1 MTDSSIISTETE
13 KNVLLYLKSQ
23 QVLSGNVDVWVK
35 NVKATGSLQV
45 RNGQVVSAACGKL
58 CGNGAVL
65 TLAAIRDGDIRTGVA
80 TQPVASDVSLSLGLV
95 ERLLSRLAGLPAAAK
110 SCDEE
115 EGLQQAIH
123 LIYQFRRT
131 EAGSKLVE
139 VLRSNRFYYPAWLW
153 HSRLMTREDYIKKA
167 LAEAQK
173 WGNCDPVVQREAEK
187 IVPQLGGGSQAA
199 VRRCIFCWSIIS
211 AGEIRCKTC
220 QGMLRISDGYIS
232 EGSNSFE
239 LVQSLQAYE
248 RELLIHPENSRIAYC
263 LCLGHFSLGSID
275 RAREFINKALQRSPR
290 EPIFIKA
297 ATLLLK
303 LAPPVA
309 TPVKPVVKAVEQFVK
324 AVPAALATSAPG
336 SPAVQK
342 TILVVED
349 SQTSRKVISMLL
361 GRKGYTIIEAK
372 SGSEALQ
379 RIEEIVPDLVLLDVV
394 LPDMTGYEVLSRLRQ
409 SARLAEVPVI
419 MLTGQSKPSDRLKG
433 LFHGSNE
440 YLTKPFDPAK
450 LLVVLEKYLEQS
462 PTAPIAAMPAGDE
475 RIEPA
480 VSVTAK
486 SGPVVVAPAPSVAPT
501 VAGIPKSEPA
511 TPIAK
516 VPAKEIPVRQT
527 AVAASPVTLPV
538 AAVRETTGGKE
549 DKTVLVIEDSPTS
562 RKVISMVLAKRGYTI
577 EEAATGGAA
586 LRKLEAMLPNL
597 ILLDAMLPDM
607 TGYDILFRVKNDER
621 LREVPVVMLTA
632 KNNPV
637 DRQKGMRGG
646 SVAYLTKPFDPEK
659 LLAVIDENI

>member
-1 MTDSSIISTETE
+1 MIDSSIIPTETE

-35 NVKATGSLQV
+35 NVKATGSLQI
-45 RNGQVVSAACGKL
+45 RKGQVVSAACGKL
-58 CGNGAVL
+58 SGNGAVL
-65 TLAAIRDGDIRTGVA
+65 TLAAIRDGDIRAEAT
-80 TQPVASDVSLSLGLV
+80 TQPVVNDVSLSLTLV
-95 ERLLSRLAGLPAAAK
+95 ERLLNRLAGLSPAAK
-110 SCDEE
+110 GCDEE
-115 EGLQQAIH
+115 NGLQQAIH

-173 WGNCDPVVQREAEK
+173 WGNCDPAVHREAEK
-187 IVPQLGGGSQAA
+187 IVPQLGGSQEA
-199 VRRCIFCWSIIS
+199 VKRCIFCWSIVA
-211 AGEIRCKTC
+211 AGAIRCKTC
-220 QGMLRISDGYIS
+220 QGMLRISDGYS
-232 EGSNSFE
+232 SKGSSSFE
-239 LVQSLQAYE
+239 LAQALQAYE
-248 RELLIHPENSRIAYC
+248 RELQIHPENSRIAYC
-263 LCLGHFSLGSID
+263 LCLGHFSIGSID
-275 RAREFINKALQRSPR
+275 RAREFINKALQLSPR
-290 EPIFIKA
+290 EPIFTKA
-297 ATLLLK
+297 AALLLK
-303 LAPPVA
+303 QAA
-309 TPVKPVVKAVEQFVK
+309 PVVTPPEQVVK
-324 AVPAALATSAPG
+324 AVPAARATSMPVTA
-336 SPAVQK
+336 AEQR

-379 RIEEIVPDLVLLDVV
+379 RSEEIVPDLVLLDVV

-409 SARLAEVPVI
+409 GAGLAEVPVI

-450 LLVVLEKYLEQS
+450 LLAVLEKYLEK
-462 PTAPIAAMPAGDE
+462 PKTA
-475 RIEPA
+475 
-480 VSVTAK
+480 
-486 SGPVVVAPAPSVAPT
+486 
-501 VAGIPKSEPA
+501 
-511 TPIAK
+511 
-516 VPAKEIPVRQT
+516 
-527 AVAASPVTLPV
+527 PV
-538 AAVRETTGGKE
+538 AAVPVSDKRVETAVPVIAKPRPIAAPAPGEVAPALAGTKKNEPVAPVAKAPAKETPARQAVVAPSPVISPTAVVRETKDGKT

-562 RKVISMVLAKRGYTI
+562 RKVISMVLAKRGYII

-586 LRKLEAMLPNL
+586 LRKMETMLPNL

-607 TGYDILFRVKNDER
+607 TGYDILFRLKNDER
-621 LREVPVVMLTA
+621 LKAVPVVMLTA

-659 LLAVIDENI
+659 LLAVIDDNT

>member
-35 NVKATGSLQV
+35 NVKATGSLQI
-45 RNGQVVSAACGKL
+45 RNGQVASAACGKL
-58 CGNGAVL
+58 SGNGAVL
-65 TLAAIRDGDIRTGVA
+65 TLAAIRDGDIQAAAA
-80 TQPVASDVSLSLGLV
+80 TQPVASDVSLSLTLV
-95 ERLLSRLAGLPAAAK
+95 ERLLNKLAGLSPAAK

-115 EGLQQAIH
+115 DGLQQAIH

-187 IVPQLGGGSQAA
+187 IMPQLGGSQEA
-199 VRRCIFCWSIIS
+199 VKRCIFCWSIV
-211 AGEIRCKTC
+211 AVGEIRCKTC
-220 QGMLRISDGYIS
+220 QGMLRISAVSLS
-232 EGSNSFE
+232 EGSSSFE
-239 LVQSLQAYE
+239 LARALQEYE
-248 RELLIHPENSRIAYC
+248 RELQIHPENSRIAYC
-263 LCLGHFSLGSID
+263 LCLGHFSIGSID
-275 RAREFINKALQRSPR
+275 RAREFINKALQLSPR
-290 EPIFIKA
+290 EPIFTKA
-297 ATLLLK
+297 AALLLK
-303 LAPPVA
+303 LAA
-309 TPVKPVVKAVEQFVK
+309 PVVKPLAQVVK
-324 AVPAALATSAPG
+324 AVPAARAASTSVT
-336 SPAVQK
+336 AVQK
-342 TILVVED
+342 TIMVVED

-379 RIEEIVPDLVLLDVV
+379 RSEEIIPDLVLLDVV
-394 LPDMTGYEVLSRLRQ
+394 LPDMTGYEVLSRLRK
-409 SARLAEVPVI
+409 SAGLAEVPVI

-450 LLVVLEKYLEQS
+450 LLAVLEKYLEK
-462 PTAPIAAMPAGDE
+462 PTTEPVAAVPAGNK
-475 RIEPA
+475 RIEVVVPIIAKPA
-480 VSVTAK
+480 
-486 SGPVVVAPAPSVAPT
+486 PVAVAPAPVVVTQAVAST
-501 VAGIPKSEPA
+501 KKYEPA
-511 TPIAK
+511 TPIVK
-516 VPAKEIPVRQT
+516 DPAKETSSRQAT
-527 AVAASPVTLPV
+527 VAPSPVILP
-538 AAVRETTGGKE
+538 AAVVRETKDGKT

-586 LRKLEAMLPNL
+586 LRKMEAMLPNL

-607 TGYDILFRVKNDER
+607 TGYDILFRLKNDER
-621 LREVPVVMLTA
+621 LKAVPVVMLTA
-632 KNNPV
+632 KNNAV

>member
-1 MTDSSIISTETE
+1 MTDSRIISTETE
-13 KNVLLYLKSQ
+13 NNVLLYLKSQ
-23 QVLSGNVDVWVK
+23 QGLSGNVDVWVK
-35 NVKATGSLQV
+35 NVKQTGSLQV
-45 RNGQVVSAACGKL
+45 RKGQVVSAACGKL
-58 CGNGAVL
+58 SGNGALL
-65 TLAAIRDGDIRTGVA
+65 TLAAIRDGDIQAETA
-80 TQPVASDVSLSLGLV
+80 TQPVESNVSLSLTLV
-95 ERLLSRLAGLPAAAK
+95 ERLLSRLPALSSAAK

-115 EGLQQAIH
+115 ESLQQAIH

-139 VLRSNRFYYPAWLW
+139 ILRSNRFYYPAWLW

-167 LAEAQK
+167 LAEARK
-173 WGNCDPVVQREAEK
+173 WGNCDPAIHRETEK
-187 IVPQLGGGSQAA
+187 IVPQLSSSSQEA
-199 VRRCIFCWSIIS
+199 VKRCIYCWSLVTV
-211 AGEIRCKTC
+211 GEIRCKTC
-220 QGMLRISDGYIS
+220 QGVLRISDGNIP
-232 EGSNSFE
+232 EGSSSSE
-239 LVQSLQAYE
+239 LARALEAYE
-248 RELLIHPENSRIAYC
+248 RELQIHPENARIAYC

-275 RAREFINKALQRSPR
+275 RAREFINKALQLSPR
-290 EPIFIKA
+290 EPVFTKA

-303 LAPPVA
+303 QSAPVVKPVEQVVKAAPAPRATA
-309 TPVKPVVKAVEQFVK
+309 TPVTA
-324 AVPAALATSAPG
+324 
-336 SPAVQK
+336 AVQK

-379 RIEEIVPDLVLLDVV
+379 RSEETVPDLVLLDVM

-409 SARLAEVPVI
+409 SAGLAEVPVI
-419 MLTGQSKPSDRLKG
+419 MLTGKSKPSDRLKG

-450 LLVVLEKYLEQS
+450 LLAVLEKYLEK
-462 PTAPIAAMPAGDE
+462 PTTAKVAAVPASGK

-480 VSVTAK
+480 APIIAK
-486 SGPVVVAPAPSVAPT
+486 PAPAPVTPAPVAVASAPASTKKSDHVAPV
-501 VAGIPKSEPA
+501 VAVSARE
-511 TPIAK
+511 T
-516 VPAKEIPVRQT
+516 PVRQA
-527 AVAASPVTLPV
+527 AVASSPVTLSATV
-538 AAVRETTGGKE
+538 VRETKGGKA

-586 LRKLEAMLPNL
+586 LRKMEAMLPNL

-607 TGYDILFRVKNDER
+607 TGYDILSRLKNDER
-621 LREVPVVMLTA
+621 LKEVPVVMLTA

-659 LLAVIDENI
+659 LLAVIDDNI

>member
-1 MTDSSIISTETE
+1 MTDSIIISTETE

-35 NVKATGSLQV
+35 NVKVTGSLQI
-45 RNGQVVSAACGKL
+45 RNGQVAGATCGKL
-58 CGNGAVL
+58 SGNGAVL
-65 TLAAIRDGDIRTGVA
+65 TLAALRDGDIRAEAA
-80 TQPVASDVSLSLGLV
+80 TQPVESNVSLSLTLV
-95 ERLLSRLAGLPAAAK
+95 ERLLNRLAGLSPAAK

-115 EGLQQAIH
+115 DGLQKAIH

-131 EAGSKLVE
+131 EAASKLVE

-167 LAEAQK
+167 LGEAQK

-187 IVPQLGGGSQAA
+187 ILPQLGESQDA
-199 VRRCIFCWSIIS
+199 VKRCIFCWSIV
-211 AGEIRCKTC
+211 AVGEIRCKTC
-220 QGMLRISDGYIS
+220 QGMLRISDVSIS
-232 EGSNSFE
+232 EGSSSFE
-239 LVQSLQAYE
+239 LVRALQEYE
-248 RELLIHPENSRIAYC
+248 RELQIHPENSRIAYC

-275 RAREFINKALQRSPR
+275 RAREFINKALQLSPR
-290 EPIFIKA
+290 EPIFTKA
-297 ATLLLK
+297 AALLLR
-303 LAPPVA
+303 LAA
-309 TPVKPVVKAVEQFVK
+309 PVVKPLAQVVK
-324 AVPAALATSAPG
+324 TVPTARAASTSVTAG
-336 SPAVQK
+336 QK

-379 RIEEIVPDLVLLDVV
+379 RSEEIVPDLVLLDVV

-409 SARLAEVPVI
+409 SPGLAEVPVI
-419 MLTGQSKPSDRLKG
+419 MLTGQNKPSDRLKG

-450 LLVVLEKYLEQS
+450 LLAVLEKYLEK
-462 PTAPIAAMPAGDE
+462 PTTAPVAVVPASNKMVE
-475 RIEPA
+475 PAVKRIEPA
-480 VSVTAK
+480 P
-486 SGPVVVAPAPSVAPT
+486 PVVAKPAPVAVAPAPVVVTPA
-501 VAGIPKSEPA
+501 VAGTKRYEPA
-511 TPIAK
+511 TPVVTA
-516 VPAKEIPVRQT
+516 PAKATPARQAT
-527 AVAASPVTLPV
+527 VAPSPVILP
-538 AAVRETTGGKE
+538 AAVVQQTKDGRT

-607 TGYDILFRVKNDER
+607 TGYDILFRLKNDER
-621 LREVPVVMLTA
+621 LKAVPVVMLTA

-659 LLAVIDENI
+659 LLAVIDDNI